1 MIFLVQM
8 GFHLSLQ
15 KLCNLLQIYNNEVEK
30 EMYSFENAMKKRAQ
44 LIKEG
49 KAKAYSDSE
58 FLNFCKKEELQCE
71 SYFKESVFCFLKE
84 NRVEL
89 SQQLKTVINHLK
101 VHPRIY
107 AKIIDDDNIDILL

>member
-1 MIFLVQM
+1 
-8 GFHLSLQ
+8 
-15 KLCNLLQIYNNEVEK
+15 
-30 EMYSFENAMKKRAQ
+30 MYSFENAMKKRAQ

-58 FLNFCKKEELQCE
+58 FLNFCKKKGY
-71 SYFKESVFCFLKE
+71 SVRVIINESVFRFLKE

-89 SQQLKTVINHLK
+89 SQHLKTVINHLK